1 MRKIFWRLKVEKGL
15 NRFLMDESNL
25 PIDSE
30 KIFEKLQDFQE
41 FMMMYN
47 CAIKEVR
54 TKFEVLNDDLA
65 TAHNRNPIE
74 MIKSRIKKPESIF
87 KKLIRKNYEVT
98 MASILQNINDVAGI
112 RVICSFVD
120 DIYEVAKMFIS
131 QDDVTLISVKDYIK
145 TPKENGYRSFHIIVS
160 VPVFFANRKED
171 IKVEVQFRT
180 IAMDFWASLE
190 HTMKYKQDI
199 DDADKIMEE
208 LKECADVIALTDIR
222 MQEINKKIHKSNDV

>member
-1 MRKIFWRLKVEKGL
+1 MEKGL

-199 DDADKIMEE
+199 NDADKIMEE